1 MNPMDL
7 FKNLQNLQ
15 SQFSEMQEKLKAIT
29 VTGSSGGDMV
39 RVEMNGQFEVLDL
52 SISPEVVDPNDV
64 NMLQDLVKAALTDA
78 QAKVKEK
85 MQQEMSELTGGM
97 DLPPGF
103 MGGTQQ

>member
-15 SQFSEMQEKLKAIT
+15 SQFSDMQEKLKEIT

-39 RVEMNGQFEVLDL
+39 RVEMNGQFDVLDL
-52 SISPEVVDPNDV
+52 SISPDVVDPNDV
-64 NMLQDLVKAALTDA
+64 GMLQDLIKAAFTDA
-78 QAKVKEK
+78 QSKVKEQ
-85 MQQEMSELTGGM
+85 MQQQMSDLTGGM

-103 MGGTQQ
+103 MGSQQ